1 MNTEQFKKSEVLIL
15 GGGPAGLSLGYYAQQ
30 LGLDF
35 ALIEAG
41 SDLGG
46 NCRTLRLGD
55 FLFDTGAH
63 RVHDK
68 DPDIT
73 SDIKDLLGDDLCKV
87 SAPSEIY
94 SKGNFFRFPLQL
106 RDLVARLDFT
116 TLLKIVSENMHLK
129 NRKSDGNFGTF
140 AIGQYG
146 ETLAN
151 LFLLN
156 YSRKLWGVNPY
167 GLSTEVSGGRMK
179 GLDLANFL
187 RETLL
192 GKSIR
197 SDHLDGSF
205 LYPKYGIGMV
215 IDKMCGSIDSERILT
230 NSRVNRLLHD
240 EGRIK
245 RVVLNS
251 GEEFGISTLVNTLPL
266 TQTIKI
272 LDPPPPSELMVLAD
286 SIKYRNLVLCVFGL
300 DRCSFSP
307 NASLYFPDEEFPF
320 TRIYEPKNRS
330 CHMAPEGKTA
340 IVVECPCFES
350 DQLWSMD
357 RETIR
362 ELVWRA
368 LQNVQDIDE
377 EEIVCFETFKLPF
390 AYPVLEVDFSKNVE
404 KLMNYLQSFSNLY
417 LTGRSALFRYTHLHD
432 LMRAGRELAREL
444 NSVGR

>member
-1 MNTEQFKKSEVLIL
+1 MNIEKLKTPDVIIV
-15 GGGPAGLSLGYYAQQ
+15 GGGPAGLSVGYYAQR

-35 ALIEAG
+35 VILEAG
-41 SDLGG
+41 SELGG

-68 DPDIT
+68 DPEVT
-73 SDIKDLLGDDLCKV
+73 REIKKLLGDDLFEV

-94 SKGNFFRFPLQL
+94 SKGKFFRFPLQL
-106 RDLVARLDFT
+106 GNLVVRLDYT
-116 TLLKIVSENMHLK
+116 MLLKIVGENLRLK
-129 NRKSDGNFGTF
+129 KLKAVDNFGTF
-140 AIGQYG
+140 AVRQYG
-146 ETLAN
+146 ETLAK

-167 GLSTEVSGGRMK
+167 ELSTEVSGGRMK

-215 IDKMCGSIDSERILT
+215 VDKICGAIEPERIQI
-230 NSRVNRLLHD
+230 NKRVTRLLHD

-245 RVVLNS
+245 GVVLNDDD
-251 GEEFGISTLVNTLPL
+251 EVGISTLVNTLPL

-272 LDPPPPSELMVLAD
+272 LDPPPPRELMVLANAV
-286 SIKYRNLVLCVFGL
+286 KYRNLVLCVFGL
-300 DRCSFSP
+300 DRASFSP
-307 NASLYFPDEEFPF
+307 NASLYFPQEIFPF

-330 CHMAPEGKTA
+330 SHMAPEGKTA

-350 DQLWSMD
+350 DRLWSMD
-357 RETIR
+357 RETMR
-362 ELVWRA
+362 DMVWQA
-368 LQNVQDIDE
+368 LQKVQTIDKE
-377 EEIVCFETFKLPF
+377 EVECFETFKIPF
-390 AYPVLEVDFSKNVE
+390 AYPVLEVGFAENVE
-404 KLMNYLQSFSNLY
+404 NLMNYLRSFRNLY
-417 LTGRSALFRYTHLHD
+417 LTGRSSLFRYVHLHD
-432 LMRAGRELAREL
+432 LMRAGRELAEVLHSLR
-444 NSVGR
+444 